1 MHMTFY
7 VITSIINRN
16 RQDTKH
22 VPDIRI
28 TLICITAGGGGWW
41 GGEGCSYLQIVSYQR
56 QKWINL

>member
-22 VPDIRI
+22 VPGIRI
-28 TLICITAGGGGWW
+28 TLICITAGGGG
-41 GGEGCSYLQIVSYQR
+41 GDEVGRGVVTCKLYLTSV
-56 QKWINL
+56 KNE